1 MRWWCAIYKWFLLFP
16 VRIWEKQFSSLLSFY
31 RWPRYAPPSI
41 IYTVISFFLLSL
53 MWQPSFRLS
62 KINNIRDLITKY
74 AEWWFIFRICH
85 FFQISQFKSLYSCWQ
100 CITFSMEFPPFYCQ
114 IKFVATSFRFDLYFN
129 RKILYFTP
137 QNVKC
142 TFGGKNPHS
151 IFELSLRCSNGFIQI
166 K

>member
-1 MRWWCAIYKWFLLFP
+1 MLSDDLFF
-16 VRIWEKQFSSLLSFY
+16 VF
-31 RWPRYAPPSI
+31 
-41 IYTVISFFLLSL
+41 VI
-53 MWQPSFRLS
+53 
-62 KINNIRDLITKY
+62 
-74 AEWWFIFRICH
+74 

-142 TFGGKNPHS
+142 TFGVKNPPFDIWTLTSMLQWIYSNQIIKSRLCWTVPLCRLYFSSFS
-151 IFELSLRCSNGFIQI
+151 ILHKFLPPDAIVRKLNHENEIRVGNSVPVRCSKRIR
-166 K
+166 